1 MRFLRTDAHFLY
13 PFYGILW
20 HIVVYESYLRKK
32 GLKGPVAKLSLTVR
46 LQKQQ
51 DKCKQQIVFH
61 VDAQEFGDITYAVVD
76 Y

>member
-1 MRFLRTDAHFLY
+1 MNRTL
-13 PFYGILW
+13 
-20 HIVVYESYLRKK
+20 KK

-46 LQKQQ
+46 LEEQQ

-61 VDAQEFGDITYAVVD
+61 VDAQEFGDVTYAVVD

>member
-1 MRFLRTDAHFLY
+1 MLIFYTHSTAFCGTSGYMNRTL
-13 PFYGILW
+13 
-20 HIVVYESYLRKK
+20 KK

-61 VDAQEFGDITYAVVD
+61 IDAQEFGDITYAVVD

>member
-1 MRFLRTDAHFLY
+1 MPILRHSVAHR
-13 PFYGILW
+13 GIR
-20 HIVVYESYLRKK
+20 IVLKKKK

>member
-1 MRFLRTDAHFLY
+1 MCLSEGCLSKRHDIGRGNEHCLFALY
-13 PFYGILW
+13 RDIFFM
-20 HIVVYESYLRKK
+20 
-32 GLKGPVAKLSLTVR
+32 LKGPVAKLSLTVR